1 MENILNNEFRSL
13 MKKHQTLVQNYL
25 TTFGLYMGQPRV
37 LFALKENPGISQQKL
52 SDILDTSKEATSV
65 SIRRLEKS
73 GFIERQECKK
83 DRRINL
89 LKLSE
94 QGYEVVVELRLN
106 FDQINTLMFT
116 DLNDKEV
123 LELKRLL
130 EIMSNSLERRLVDEK
145 II

>member
-25 TTFGLYMGQPRV
+25 TTLGLYMGQPRV
-37 LFALKENPGISQQKL
+37 LFALKENPGISQQRL
-52 SDILDTSKEATSV
+52 SEMLDTTKEATSV

-73 GFIERQECKK
+73 GFIEREECQQ

-94 QGYEVVVELRLN
+94 QGYKVVVELRLN
-106 FDQINTLMFT
+106 FDQINTSMFI
-116 DLNDKEV
+116 DLNEKEL

-130 EIMSNSLERRLVDEK
+130 EIMSNSLERMLVDEE